1 MSNND
6 FPLNLYEPEKGRN
19 KINANFRL
27 DYGSIL
33 LILRMVHTNK
43 KLGNTDCTKSSII
56 ARALKALEKEYIN
69 NSVNLEPMNES
80 MVKEIESK
88 RQAIKLGI
96 KKGKIRREL
105 ESDETP
111 DSFSQLKREIFLR
124 SFLGEGEI

>member
-1 MSNND
+1 
-6 FPLNLYEPEKGRN
+6 
-19 KINANFRL
+19 
-27 DYGSIL
+27 
-33 LILRMVHTNK
+33 
-43 KLGNTDCTKSSII
+43 
-56 ARALKALEKEYIN
+56 
-69 NSVNLEPMNES
+69 MNES